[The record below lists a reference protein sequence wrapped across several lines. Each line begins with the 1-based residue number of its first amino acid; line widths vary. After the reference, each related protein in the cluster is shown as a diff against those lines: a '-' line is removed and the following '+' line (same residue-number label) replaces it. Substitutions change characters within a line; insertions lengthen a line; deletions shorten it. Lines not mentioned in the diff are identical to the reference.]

1 MTKQPPLSDFSALA
15 RCIHGA
21 IKTALS
27 ARPLKP
33 LAAAISLSLAV
44 TAGVATAATENAD
57 LENLNQLI
65 TANRFQEAYTL
76 ADQMMDDH
84 EGEPEFDFL
93 YGLAALETG
102 RPNEAVFAFE
112 RITYD
117 YPDQQRV
124 KLELARAFY
133 QINNFPASRQLFQEV
148 LATNPGETIAAN
160 IQIFL
165 DLIDERENTIAGSF
179 KWYLNSN
186 VGSDSNI
193 NSATEL
199 GVISTPIGDVELS
212 SNGKSIEDTFVDLG
226 GGVIYNKPF
235 TKTSGLSLTG
245 NYSHHNNFDSNDF
258 DLNVF
263 AADATYAKTTGSS
276 RVSGGIRGQLV
287 DLDSERFQNSVSLLS
302 TFQHAGGDGWS
313 QGVTGAYTRV
323 RYDDSI
329 NANASLRD
337 VNQVLLSGML
347 GKAMGS
353 FNHSISVYY
362 GDESAV
368 ESAGK
373 NNAQQFY
380 GVAFAEQYQL
390 NSSNLP
396 YVRVSLHRSDNKK
409 NDPIFNVEREDDTF
423 STSLGWIWL
432 MNRNVN
438 VTTDV
443 TYTDNDSNI
452 DLYKYDRVKYQTGLR
467 YQF

>member
-1 MTKQPPLSDFSALA
+1 MTKQPPSHQLAVCLYNAITTGLFERRLKAAL
-15 RCIHGA
+15 
-21 IKTALS
+21 TA
-27 ARPLKP
+27 A
-33 LAAAISLSLAV
+33 SLSLLVMGGNAL
-44 TAGVATAATENAD
+44 AATEDAE
-57 LENLNQLI
+57 LETLNQLV
-65 TANRFQEAYTL
+65 TANRYQEAYAL
-76 ADQMMDDH
+76 ADQLMEEH

-148 LATNPGETIAAN
+148 LDTNPGETVAAN
-160 IQIFL
+160 VQIFL
-165 DLIDERENTIAGSF
+165 DLIEERENTIAGSF
-179 KWYLNSN
+179 RWYLNSSI
-186 VGSDSNI
+186 GSDSNV

-212 SNGKSIEDTFVDLG
+212 ANGQSIEDTFNDIG
-226 GGVIYNKPF
+226 GGMVYNKPF
-235 TKTSGLSLTG
+235 TKSSGLSISG
-245 NYSHHNNFDSNDF
+245 NYSHHNNFDSDDF
-258 DLNVF
+258 DLDVL
-263 AADATYAKTTGSS
+263 ASDATYAKTLGTS
-276 RVSGGIRGQLV
+276 RVSVGLRGQLV
-287 DLDSERFQNSVSLLS
+287 DLSSERFQTSVSLLS
-302 TFQHAGGDGWS
+302 TLQHAAGDGWT
-313 QGVTGAYTRV
+313 QGLTGAYTRV
-323 RYDDSI
+323 RYDDSA

-337 VNQVLLSGML
+337 VNQMLVSGML

-353 FNHSISVYY
+353 FNHSVSVYY
-362 GDESAV
+362 GDENAV
-368 ESAGK
+368 VDAGK

-390 NSSNLP
+390 NSKNLP
-396 YVRVSLHRSDNKK
+396 YFRISLHRSDNKK
-409 NDPIFNVEREDDTF
+409 SDPIFNLEREDDTF

-432 MNRNVN
+432 ANRNIN